1 MVIWIYT
8 GEVNSKRIR
17 EKYLQAILRQDIA
30 YFDTVGAGE
39 VATRIQTDTRM
50 YLYSLLLPFSPRPST
65 DLVQRGI
72 SEKVGLIVSFIA
84 SFITGFVIAYASCW
98 RLALAMSSIFPCIVV
113 AGGVMGKFMT
123 KSSQFVFFPSLLA
136 FPSSSSP

>member
-50 YLYSLLLPFSPRPST
+50 HLYSLLLPLSPRPST

-84 SFITGFVIAYASCW
+84 SFITGVVIAYASCW
-98 RLALAMSSIFPCIVV
+98 RLALAMSSILPCIAV
-113 AGGVMGKFMT
+113 AGGVMGKLMT

-136 FPSSSSP
+136 SPSSSSP